1 MEGHQGIGIQAGV
14 TNHGFAPAGTDV
26 QPAGTNVQPNVQP
39 AIKGVIVPKREKTAG
54 RAHRH
59 DDRRQRLTQQPKTL
73 VYSGKGSWKSFKS
86 KFNRYVVVNDWSE
99 REKKEYLCLCLTDTA
114 RDYHTLIIDK
124 TPNITYNAIMEKLER
139 LFGCQEL
146 PETAEIKEGDLPL
159 AESTPRTKAVPED
172 SNKFSSFY
180 SSGYVTANQS
190 LEVSPAR
197 VPVKQQIDI
206 PVHSPN
212 NQTRAG
218 NVTSRASGSSTSSI
232 CSATNKGSFR
242 TNMSFSHMQDSLSS
256 DLHSEMD
263 EVERDLN
270 VSKRDLMGVYKD
282 VKQERDKLKSTMIQ
296 CQDRASRHIS
306 ELKNQIAMEQQA
318 KRDLVVKVNQEI
330 EDKVGIIE
338 LLKESKEQQAAML
351 TDKARVDQELRELQV
366 QFQKLQSSLEKKL
379 QQQVQQAREM
389 REQLKKDRQ
398 IAIAEMKQQVHEE
411 MERKDGEILRSRSKA
426 QSLGHE
432 NMQLK
437 KCIERLEKAS
447 TNQLAK
453 ARAIFKRLKAEKSE
467 AIAKRKSRL
476 TENKMKVEKENLQKQ
491 GNDFQNREREK
502 YQLQTR
508 LAKSEENFRK
518 MNEQHNHTILDRSEL
533 DMLVHQMQVE
543 ADSQKEEY
551 ERPVDEAGHMSDAS
565 LAQLAAYHEK
575 DEAEMQTQHQTSA
588 QEKAEEHVADHQEV
602 VSGYK
607 AQIKAASGDQAR
619 VSESASPATEL
630 QKAPVGGQVQLD
642 KLIITL
648 NTPRADLFVKE
659 KKLEQ
664 SGMKFRTKMFNHR
677 AGARNGNPDALCRK
691 TIVDDRLEYQLGYE
705 LDDVDDVVPLSKS
718 WKERHEKTRE
728 VWDPG
733 IVNTKEV
740 INKVLEIKI
749 LKTTLCGC

>member
-1 MEGHQGIGIQAGV
+1 
-14 TNHGFAPAGTDV
+14 
-26 QPAGTNVQPNVQP
+26 
-39 AIKGVIVPKREKTAG
+39 
-54 RAHRH
+54 
-59 DDRRQRLTQQPKTL
+59 

-99 REKKEYLCLCLTDTA
+99 REKKDYLCLCLTDTA
-114 RDYHTLIIDK
+114 RDYHTLITDK

-139 LFGCQEL
+139 RFGCQEL

-159 AESTPRTKAVPED
+159 AESTPKTKAVPED

-190 LEVSPAR
+190 VEVSPAR

-218 NVTSRASGSSTSSI
+218 NVTSGASGSSTSSI

-263 EVERDLN
+263 EVEMDLNN
-270 VSKRDLMGVYKD
+270 VSKRDLIGVYKD
-282 VKQERDKLKSTMIQ
+282 VVQERDKLKSTMIQ

-351 TDKARVDQELRELQV
+351 TDKACIERELRELQA
-366 QFQKLQSSLEKKL
+366 QFQKLQSSIESKL

-389 REQLKKDRQ
+389 IEQLKKDRQ

-411 MERKDGEILRSRSKA
+411 IERKDGEILRSRSEV

-447 TNQLAK
+447 TNQLEKARVNQLAK

-491 GNDFQNREREK
+491 GNDFQNRERENN
-502 YQLQTR
+502 QLQTR
-508 LAKSEENFRK
+508 LAQSEENFRK
-518 MNEQHNHTILDRSEL
+518 MNKQHNHTILERSEL

-543 ADSQKEEY
+543 ADRQKEEY
-551 ERPVDEAGHMSDAS
+551 ERPVGEAGHMSDAS

-575 DEAEMQTQHQTSA
+575 DEAEMQTQPQTSA

-648 NTPRADLFVKE
+648 NTPRADLFLKE
-659 KKLEQ
+659 QELEQ
-664 SGMKFRTKMFNHR
+664 SSMEFRTKMVNHR
-677 AGARNGNPDALCRK
+677 AGAKNGNHDVLARE
-691 TIVDDRLEYQLGYE
+691 TIVGECNKYHLDLDLE
-705 LDDVDDVVPLSKS
+705 DVDDVILLTKT
-718 WKERHEKTRE
+718 WNKGHDKTRE
-728 VWDPG
+728 IWDPG

-740 INKVLEIKI
+740 INKVGDPVYMLDISH
-749 LKTTLCGC
+749 